1 VPAALL
7 YNPCGW
13 LRQEYAFVSAIT
25 CRIINLSVLATF
37 FHNKRGLPLLL
48 LLLLLVCAVHHALRN
63 QPKSRAALTAAR
75 TAANA
80 IYVPVALQ
88 AEVGALPW
96 PSCRVTAVRR
106 RSQQQQQ
113 QQQQHRVLCQQLPDC
128 SASLAF
134 L

>member
-13 LRQEYAFVSAIT
+13 LRQEYAFVSATT
-25 CRIINLSVLATF
+25 CRIINLSVLANS
-37 FHNKRGLPLLL
+37 FHNKRGLPL

-106 RSQQQQQ
+106 RSQQQHQQ

-128 SASLAF
+128 SASLA
-134 L
+134 LL